1 MPSILFE
8 RYGEAGRYIVYEPP
22 ATGVYKVV
30 AIVAVLFAAIVVGGL
45 TAIANRHC

>member
-8 RYGEAGRYIVYEPP
+8 RYGEGGRYIVYEPP
-22 ATGVYKVV
+22 ATGVYKVM
-30 AIVAVLFAAIVVGGL
+30 AIVAVVFAAIVVGGL